1 MPYQRYLVQNGRVN
15 IIGGICKPHYGSVVS
30 SSKSAEVEQE
40 PAKEVV
46 KEVVGGS
53 LGNNQELARRLNAL
67 NPIKKPLNDLQS
79 RLMAVNPDPKKKLI
93 NFTI

>member
-15 IIGGICKPHYGSVVS
+15 IIGGVCKPHYGSVVS
-30 SSKSAEVEQE
+30 SSKSKEVEKE
-40 PAKEVV
+40 PV

-53 LGNNQELARRLNAL
+53 LGNEQELARRLTAL
-67 NPIKKPLNDLQS
+67 NLIKKPSNDLHS